1 MTENNKDSN
10 KKFNSKSSAETNLDL
25 QVLNR
30 EQEKIIN
37 WLEKVK
43 FRKQFIGGVSEQ
55 DVWRKI
61 RELNAL
67 YEQALGAERVRYD
80 TLIAEYNNTPDG
92 AQEGMIPA
100 TEKNGEPGEQTEIP

>member
-1 MTENNKDSN
+1 MTETNKDSN
-10 KKFNSKSSAETNLDL
+10 KKFDSKSSAEADLNFRVVNL
-25 QVLNR
+25 
-30 EQEKIIN
+30 EQEKIKD

>member
-10 KKFNSKSSAETNLDL
+10 KKFYSKSSAKADLET
-25 QVLNR
+25 QVINQ
-30 EQEKIIN
+30 EQEEIID